1 MLLKK
6 IFAALTLFAVANAM
20 AEDQQFT
27 PQYVDLGLPSGT
39 LWATSNVGADKPEGL
54 GDYFAWG
61 ETKPKAVYEWSS
73 YAYLND
79 AKMDGRDGVK
89 KDSNWFNINK
99 YTFDCHRKGGIW
111 YSGVTFI
118 GDNKKTLEAIDDA
131 AAANWGGD
139 WAMPTADDW
148 KELTSNSYIA
158 HTDNYSGKSGWIVYK
173 AKADADKGKTDGTPS
188 ASYSTADTHIFLPA
202 TGYRNA
208 SANIQNTSESHY
220 WSSSLSDYYTHNA
233 QSFDIDSR
241 KGARVES
248 ISGRDI
254 GMTVRPVCPRSG
266 NTNGHSAVDLGLPSG
281 KMWATSNVGAKTPQ
295 AVGNYYLWGMTTISK
310 TYGFTSYK
318 HMLPGWEKIMSKEF
332 VNPFQKYIFINKYQI
347 PDENCG
353 GTWFKWKGNSWQFLG
368 DGKKTLDATDDAA
381 TANWGGKWRMPTQK
395 EWEELYK
402 NCYAVWTENYNG
414 TGVNGWVFYKAK
426 AAANKNKR
434 AYQGQ
439 TPLASYSLSDTHI
452 FLPASGWWSEEIYN
466 RGEKCYYWLSN
477 LDRIESRAANGI
489 GIGSKSTNFAGESGG
504 SRFMGYTVRPV
515 LDKSN
520 ANSPIPQVKAPKY
533 YKITI
538 VQPENGT
545 IESKNKNLDLSKP
558 VKEGTKL
565 EFWARPAA
573 GYTTDSHL
581 WEGTPCDYYGKLIV
595 TGDATVT
602 CKFKPKNAPAQ
613 TVTTTTTTTTA
624 EPEKASTSEK
634 TDNTKKKLNG
644 FFKSLFKK

>member
-1 MLLKK
+1 MLLEK

-20 AEDQQFT
+20 AADQQFT

-61 ETKPKAVYEWSS
+61 ETKPKTVYEWSS
-73 YAYLND
+73 YAYMND
-79 AKMDGRDGVK
+79 AKMDGRAGAK
-89 KDSNWFNINK
+89 KGPDWYNINK
-99 YTFDCHRKGGIW
+99 YTFDDELKGAIW
-111 YSGVTFI
+111 YSGVTFV
-118 GDNKKTLEAIDDA
+118 GDNKKNLEAIDDV

-148 KELTSNSYIA
+148 NELISNCYIA

-173 AKADADKGKTDGTPS
+173 AKAEADKGKTDGTPS
-188 ASYSTADTHIFLPA
+188 ASYSTADMHIFLPA

-208 SANIQNTSESHY
+208 SASIQSASECSY
-220 WSSSLSDYYTHNA
+220 WSSSLSEFNTQNA
-233 QSFDIDSR
+233 QSFEIDSR
-241 KGARVES
+241 KGARVETTFS
-248 ISGRDI
+248 RDY

-266 NTNGHSAVDLGLPSG
+266 NTNGHDAVDLGLPSG

-295 AVGNYYLWGMTTISK
+295 AAGDYYMWGMTTK
-310 TYGFTSYK
+310 PKAYAFTAYK
-318 HMLPGWEKIMSKEF
+318 HMQPGWEKILKKEN
-332 VNPFQKYIFINKYQI
+332 VNKFKNYIFINKYQI
-347 PDENCG
+347 PDENNSG
-353 GTWFKWKGNSWQFLG
+353 GSWFKWMGHSWQFLG
-368 DGKKTLDATDDAA
+368 DGKKTLDAADDAA
-381 TANWGGKWRMPTQK
+381 AANWGGKWRMPTQK
-395 EWEELYK
+395 DWEELNK
-402 NCYAVWTENYNG
+402 NCYGVWTENYNG

-426 AAANKNKR
+426 TKANKNKR
-434 AYQGQ
+434 VYKGQ

-452 FLPASGWWSEEIYN
+452 FLPASGKWQDNISD
-466 RGEKCYYWLSN
+466 RGKKCYYWLSN
-477 LDRIESRAANGI
+477 LGRTESRGANGI
-489 GIGSKSTNFAGESGG
+489 SIGPKSSDFAGEGGG

-520 ANSPIPQVKAPKY
+520 ANTPIPQVKAPKY

-545 IESKNKNLDLSKP
+545 IESKNENLDLSKP

-565 EFWARPAA
+565 TFWARPAA
-573 GYTTDSHL
+573 GYTKDSRL
-581 WEGTPCDYYGKLIV
+581 WEGSPCDENGTFIV

-613 TVTTTTTTTTA
+613 TVTTTTTTA
-624 EPEKASTSEK
+624 ETEKATASEK
-634 TDNTKKKLNG
+634 TEATKKKKNG
-644 FFKSLFKK
+644 FFRSLFGK

>member
-1 MLLKK
+1 MRNLLL
-6 IFAALTLFAVANAM
+6 ALTLFAVANA
-20 AEDQQFT
+20 AAVDQQFT

-39 LWATSNVGADKPEGL
+39 LWATCNVGADKPEGL

-61 ETKPKAVYEWSS
+61 ETKPKTVYEWSS
-73 YAYLND
+73 YAYMND
-79 AKMDGRDGVK
+79 AKMDGRNGMK

-99 YTFDCHRKGGIW
+99 YTFDCDLKGGIW

-148 KELTSNSYIA
+148 KELISNSYFA
-158 HTDNYSGKSGWIVYK
+158 HTDNYSGKSGWLVYK
-173 AKADADKGKTDGTPS
+173 AKAEADKGKTDGTPS
-188 ASYSTADTHIFLPA
+188 ATYSTADTHIFLPA
-202 TGYRNA
+202 AGYNIGTIQKA
-208 SANIQNTSESHY
+208 SECHY
-220 WSSSLSDYYTHNA
+220 WSSSLSEYHTQNA
-233 QSFDIDSR
+233 QSFEIDSR
-241 KGARVES
+241 NGARVETTFS
-248 ISGRDI
+248 RDY
-254 GMTVRPVCPRSG
+254 GNTVRPVCPRSG
-266 NTNGHSAVDLGLPSG
+266 KTNGHVAVDLGLPSG

-295 AVGNYYLWGMTTISK
+295 AAGNYYMWGMTTKPK
-310 TYGFTSYK
+310 TYGITSYK
-318 HMLPGWEKIMSKEF
+318 HMLPGWEKIMGKEF
-332 VNPFQKYIFINKYQI
+332 VNQYQLYIFINKYQI

-368 DGKKTLDATDDAA
+368 DGKKTLDAADDAA

-402 NCYAVWTENYNG
+402 NSYGVWTENYNG
-414 TGVNGWVFYKAK
+414 SGVNGWVFYKAK

-434 AYQGQ
+434 AYKGQ

-452 FLPASGWWSEEIYN
+452 FLPASGQWWSNIN
-466 RGEKCYYWLSN
+466 DRGKKCNYWLSN
-477 LDRIESRAANGI
+477 LGGTESRGANGI
-489 GIGSKSTNFAGESGG
+489 NIGPKSTDFAGIGGG
-504 SRFMGYTVRPV
+504 TRFMGYTVRPV
-515 LDKSN
+515 LDKKN

-538 VQPENGT
+538 VQPEHGT
-545 IESKNKNLDLSKP
+545 IESKNENLDLSKP

-565 EFWARPAA
+565 TFWSRPAA
-573 GYTTDSHL
+573 GYTNYSETWKGS
-581 WEGTPCDYYGKLIV
+581 PCDENGTFIV

-613 TVTTTTTTTTA
+613 TVTATTTTTTA
-624 EPEKASTSEK
+624 EPPKASTSEK
-634 TDNTKKKLNG
+634 TETTKKKKNSL
-644 FFKSLFKK
+644 FKSLFRK

>member
-6 IFAALTLFAVANAM
+6 IFAALTLFAFASATVSA
-20 AEDQQFT
+20 QQFT

-99 YTFDCHRKGGIW
+99 YTFDCQQKGGIW

-131 AAANWGGD
+131 AAASWGGD

-148 KELTSNSYIA
+148 NELISNSYFA
-158 HTDNYSGKSGWIVYK
+158 HADNYSGKSGWIVYK
-173 AKADADKGKTDGTPS
+173 AKAEADKGKTDGTPS

-220 WSSSLSDYYTHNA
+220 WSSSLSEYSTHNA
-233 QSFDIDSR
+233 QSFEIDSR

-248 ISGRDI
+248 IFGRDN
-254 GMTVRPVCPRSG
+254 GKTVRPVCPRSD
-266 NTNGHSAVDLGLPSG
+266 NTKGHAAVDLGLPSG

-295 AVGNYYLWGMTTISK
+295 AAGNYYMWGMTTISK
-310 TYGFTSYK
+310 TYGFISYK
-318 HMLPGWEKIMSKEF
+318 YMLPGWEKIMGKEF
-332 VNPFQKYIFINKYQI
+332 VNQFEKYIFINKYQI

-368 DGKKTLDATDDAA
+368 DGKKTLDAADDIA

-452 FLPASGWWSEEIYN
+452 FLPASGYWWDNIN
-466 RGEKCYYWLSN
+466 DRGKKCNYWLSN
-477 LDRIESRAANGI
+477 LSRTASRAANGI
-489 GIGSKSTNFAGESGG
+489 SIGSKSANFAGESGVT
-504 SRFMGYTVRPV
+504 RFMGYTVRPV
-515 LDKSN
+515 LDKKN
-520 ANSPIPQVKAPKY
+520 ANSPIPQVQSPK
-533 YKITI
+533 
-538 VQPENGT
+538 
-545 IESKNKNLDLSKP
+545 
-558 VKEGTKL
+558 
-565 EFWARPAA
+565 
-573 GYTTDSHL
+573 
-581 WEGTPCDYYGKLIV
+581 
-595 TGDATVT
+595 
-602 CKFKPKNAPAQ
+602 
-613 TVTTTTTTTTA
+613 
-624 EPEKASTSEK
+624 
-634 TDNTKKKLNG
+634 
-644 FFKSLFKK
+644 